1 MAKTQAEYQRE
12 YRARKKLTQITNAPE
27 TNAPETNAPS
37 VTKCDHPPDM
47 VCGECSAAE
56 NKAIFPPSPTDD
68 FRVPMSGVGVKEGPL
83 SVYSPERWAYLQIR
97 KYVWSESSQR
107 AYLTDSR
114 GCGVIGVVVPGDPA
128 YQGVQHEEPVCT
140 IH

>member
-56 NKAIFPPSPTDD
+56 NKAIFPPGVTD
-68 FRVPMSGVGVKEGPL
+68 E
-83 SVYSPERWAYLQIR
+83 I
-97 KYVWSESSQR
+97 
-107 AYLTDSR
+107 
-114 GCGVIGVVVPGDPA
+114 IGVTPPIDPA
-128 YQGVQHEEPVCT
+128 CYDPSVLDPTPDDLPADVVAEIERMCSENNNGDRANSHSRAAMTERALHYQQVCGKR
-140 IH
+140 